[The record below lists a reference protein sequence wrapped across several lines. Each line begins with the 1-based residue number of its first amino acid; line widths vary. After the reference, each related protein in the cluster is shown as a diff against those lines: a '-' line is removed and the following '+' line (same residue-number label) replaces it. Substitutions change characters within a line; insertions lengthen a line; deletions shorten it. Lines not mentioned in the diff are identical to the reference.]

1 MEGKEKDLYSK
12 NSFSKHSS
20 IKYIKVLKEEM
31 FQAASKLEFEKAASL
46 RDKIRSIENKELE
59 IYNNN

>member
-1 MEGKEKDLYSK
+1 
-12 NSFSKHSS
+12 
-20 IKYIKVLKEEM
+20 M